1 MSKEELERRI
11 ELLEEQVSELQELLV
26 LMGIAT
32 YEDDAEEDEVPKF
45 YS

>member
-1 MSKEELERRI
+1 MSKEELEKRI

-32 YEDDAEEDEVPKF
+32 YEDDTEEDEAPKF

>member
-1 MSKEELERRI
+1 MSKEELEKRI

-26 LMGIAT
+26 LMGIAI
-32 YEDDAEEDEVPKF
+32 YEDDTEEDEVPKF